1 MFSFVVI
8 FGFAEFVSFL
18 SSPKWVNFSDTG
30 HFRTESQNPHFMGAC
45 GIHEAPPF
53 RPETTTSNRA
63 PGPTERSIERAVLR
77 NRARPRRRA
86 GAAAAILS
94 WGAGGTLC
102 PGGFL
107 LRHVI
112 DHRVQTHALSLPGPR
127 VRKPRTEAA
136 PRSSD
141 ASQAACHFPRM
152 RERSSSMSNSAC
164 DGCVSSHR
172 RHELVFH

>member
-30 HFRTESQNPHFMGAC
+30 HFRTESQNPHFRGAC

-112 DHRVQTHALSLPGPR
+112 DHRFQVLECESLEPKRLRAQVMPVKQRAIFLGCESDHPR
-127 VRKPRTEAA
+127 
-136 PRSSD
+136 
-141 ASQAACHFPRM
+141 
-152 RERSSSMSNSAC
+152 
-164 DGCVSSHR
+164 
-172 RHELVFH
+172 